1 MWLTQL
7 HVSHVQ
13 FVSYSSP
20 WNWLCELSDQDV
32 CEGPLV
38 SLSCSATG
46 KPTPSITW
54 TRVADGAQLPVV
66 DGNYVM
72 SNIQRSWNGTY
83 CCTADNGA
91 GNPVNLTV
99 QVRVRCKCM
108 IVHPIFGFCWEFM
121 WKMIIFTGN
130 FLK

>member
-1 MWLTQL
+1 L
-7 HVSHVQ
+7 VI
-13 FVSYSSP
+13 
-20 WNWLCELSDQDV
+20 CELSDQDV

-72 SNIQRSWNGTY
+72 SNIQRSSNGTY
-83 CCTADNGA
+83 RCTADNGA
-91 GNPVNLTV
+91 GNPVNRTV

-108 IVHPIFGFCWEFM
+108 IVHP
-121 WKMIIFTGN
+121 N
-130 FLK
+130 FWFLLRVYVKDDHFYRQFFKVRKYAS